1 MNDPRPYEG
10 TMQPNRFLH
19 GDITIVPAR
28 IASLLVRHSNLQELR
43 TRARGVDPEFA
54 AVLIALQ
61 SAAMSWRAS
70 ATGSPEAPEREAEQ
84 RSKWVGTTQ
93 AATILGITSRGVR
106 LAIQGGRLPA
116 QEVNGRWQISREDIA
131 HHKAGRTA

>member
-1 MNDPRPYEG
+1 MNDPRPYDG

-61 SAAMSWRAS
+61 TSAMTWRAS
-70 ATGSPEAPEREAEQ
+70 ATGSPEAPEPEVKQ
-84 RSKWVGTTQ
+84 RSKWVSTTQ
-93 AATILGITSRGVR
+93 AAGILGITSRGVV
-106 LAIQGGRLPA
+106 LAIKEERLPA
-116 QEVNGRWQISREDIA
+116 TKVDGRWRITREDIA
-131 HHKAGRTA
+131 HHKAARTA

>member
-1 MNDPRPYEG
+1 MNDPRPHEG

-61 SAAMSWRAS
+61 HSAMTWRAS
-70 ATGSPEAPEREAEQ
+70 ATGTPEAPEREAEQ
-84 RSKWVGTTQ
+84 RSKWVGTAQ

-106 LAIQGGRLPA
+106 LAIQEGRLPA
-116 QEVNGRWQISREDIA
+116 QTVNGRWQISREDIA